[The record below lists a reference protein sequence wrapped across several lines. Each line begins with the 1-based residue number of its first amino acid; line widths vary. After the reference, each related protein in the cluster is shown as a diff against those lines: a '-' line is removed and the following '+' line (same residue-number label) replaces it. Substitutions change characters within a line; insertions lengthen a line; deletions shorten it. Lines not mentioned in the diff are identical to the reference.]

1 MNKLWLLSNTTMP
14 SLKYLAYQMNGYTY
28 RPPKLDTA
36 TGAVLILDMWTR
48 DTAIFLA
55 TGYATSSSFQNQHPS
70 KYGAG

>member
-1 MNKLWLLSNTTMP
+1 MP
-14 SLKYLAYQMNGYTY
+14 SLKYLVYQMHGY

-36 TGAVLILDMWTR
+36 TGAVLRLDMWTR

-55 TGYATSSSFQNQHPS
+55 TGYATSSSFQNQHTS